1 MFFRIVSK
9 IVFLLLIAKYY
20 SSKSMNV
27 KIDDLNWKILE
38 CLQENARASFAD
50 IGRKVGLTP
59 PAVAERVKKMEDLE
73 ILEGY
78 TAKVSHAKTG
88 YQLKAIITL
97 RAFMGKLKPFLATV
111 VGYEEVVNCYRIT
124 GNENIVMEVVLKD
137 QFHLEK
143 FIDKLIQYGETR
155 THIILSNVVSNA
167 PILKRET

>member
-1 MFFRIVSK
+1 
-9 IVFLLLIAKYY
+9 
-20 SSKSMNV
+20 MNI
-27 KIDDLNWKILE
+27 KIDSLNWKILE
-38 CLQENARASFAD
+38 FLQKDARTSFAD

-59 PAVAERVKKMEDLE
+59 PAVAERVRKMEDLE

-78 TAKVSHAKTG
+78 SAKVSHAKAG

-111 VGYEEVVNCYRIT
+111 KNFEEVINCYRIT
-124 GNENIVMEVVLKD
+124 GNENIVMEVILRD

-167 PILKRET
+167 PVLKRGL